1 MKRNETITLAWCDNG
16 STEGKFTESIATIL
30 LEAHEF
36 KAPILNFIR
45 VQGNQIGRQRQ
56 AAFDMW
62 ADQIKTDWILWID
75 SDIHISP
82 KELKLMIDSADEDHK
97 VVSGVYFIAKEYVN
111 GLMEPMPAIFDE
123 VDKFAIKYHHP
134 LPYNQLIKVDC
145 AGMGLILMHKSIV
158 EKLRKNNPSQSVF
171 AEQEGIGDEYIS
183 EDIVFFRK
191 LKKSGIQAYAH
202 TGALADH
209 IKRVPLNASYYML
222 YWNNYKE
229 NDII

>member
-1 MKRNETITLAWCDNG
+1 MKQGETITLAWCDNG
-16 STEGKFTESIATIL
+16 ITDGQFTESISGIL
-30 LEAHEF
+30 LQAHEF
-36 KAPILNFIR
+36 KIPILNVIR

-56 AAFDMW
+56 ALFDAW

-75 SDIHISP
+75 SDISIKLP
-82 KELKLMIDSADEDHK
+82 QLKLMVDAADKKHP
-97 VVSGVYFIAKEYVN
+97 VVSGVYFIAKEYIN
-111 GLMEPMPAIFDE
+111 GLMRPMPAIFDE
-123 VDKFAIKYHHP
+123 IDKFTIKHHHP
-134 LPYNQLIKVDC
+134 LPFNKLIKVDC
-145 AGMGLILMHKSIV
+145 SGMGLVLMHKSIIQ
-158 EKLRKNNPSQSVF
+158 KLRDKNPGKSVF
-171 AEQEGIGDEYIS
+171 AEQEGIGDEYVS

-191 LKKSGIQAYAH
+191 LKEAGIQAYAH